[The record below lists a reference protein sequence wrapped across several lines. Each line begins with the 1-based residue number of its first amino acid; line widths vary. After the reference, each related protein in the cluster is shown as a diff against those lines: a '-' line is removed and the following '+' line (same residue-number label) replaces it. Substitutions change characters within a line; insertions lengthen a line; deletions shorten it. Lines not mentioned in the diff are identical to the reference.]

1 MPSSSRPGRS
11 LELFFVDDHP
21 DGLLTAS
28 MFGWI
33 GRVLV
38 VPRTRLAEGLA
49 RTEAGFAGVYILL
62 GEEEGRAVAYIGES
76 DNVAQ
81 RMRNHDQRKDWW
93 TTAILVT
100 TDANQ
105 LNKAHVRFLEA
116 RLIAEAQ
123 RIGRTPLTNAG
134 MASQATLSE
143 ADTAKMLAF
152 LDNLYLALP
161 AVRVD
166 LFTQRARAAAPKP
179 LGITVSTPTPGPAP
193 ERTPTT
199 ADPTA
204 SAAELTRFHLR
215 SSKHGLEAQ
224 SVLTDG
230 ELVVQPGSQ
239 ARAEWEGGES
249 SYAQLSRELRASGVI
264 GVQDGKGVFAEAYA
278 FRSPSAAAAVVLGR
292 QSNGAEAW
300 RTDDGRTYK
309 QWEQASLA
317 PFQRDGLAARHALGD
332 DVGDGS
338 SP

>member
-1 MPSSSRPGRS
+1 MASHQRPGRS

-21 DGLLTAS
+21 EGLLTAS

-38 VPRTRLAEGLA
+38 VPRTRLADGLVRA
-49 RTEAGFAGVYILL
+49 EAGFAGVYILL

-93 TTAILVT
+93 ATAVLVT
-100 TDANQ
+100 SDANQ

-123 RIGRTPLTNAG
+123 RVGRTPLTNAG

-166 LFTQRARAAAPKP
+166 LFTQRARPAARQAQATPNTARPDPSSPTAAPQ
-179 LGITVSTPTPGPAP
+179 
-193 ERTPTT
+193 
-199 ADPTA
+199 A
-204 SAAELTRFHLR
+204 SAGEGPSTCFHLR
-215 SSKHGLEAQ
+215 SSKHGLEALA
-224 SVLTDG
+224 VLTAG

-239 ARAEWEGGES
+239 ARADWEGGDS
-249 SYAQLSRELRASGVI
+249 SYAQLSRELRSSGVI
-264 GVQDGKGVFAEAYA
+264 TLADGKGVFAQAYA

-317 PFQRDGLAARHALGD
+317 PAPAA
-332 DVGDGS
+332 
-338 SP
+338 

>member
-1 MPSSSRPGRS
+1 
-11 LELFFVDDHP
+11 
-21 DGLLTAS
+21 
-28 MFGWI
+28 
-33 GRVLV
+33 
-38 VPRTRLAEGLA
+38 
-49 RTEAGFAGVYILL
+49 
-62 GEEEGRAVAYIGES
+62 
-76 DNVAQ
+76 
-81 RMRNHDQRKDWW
+81 
-93 TTAILVT
+93 
-100 TDANQ
+100 
-105 LNKAHVRFLEA
+105 
-116 RLIAEAQ
+116 
-123 RIGRTPLTNAG
+123 
-134 MASQATLSE
+134 MASQAMLSE

-179 LGITVSTPTPGPAP
+179 LGVAVSTPTPGQTP

-199 ADPTA
+199 AGAAPN
-204 SAAELTRFHLR
+204 AAEPTRFHLR

-224 SVLTDG
+224 AVLTDG

-249 SYAQLSRELRASGVI
+249 SYAQLSRELRTSGVI
-264 GVQDGKGVFAEAYA
+264 GLQDGKGVFAEAYA

-317 PFQRDGLAARHALGD
+317 SGRSDGQAKDQAMPTFADGRLGL
-332 DVGDGS
+332 
-338 SP
+338 